1 MASISNISQLAC
13 TVSAQGISAPDYE
26 TIFARLAALY
36 QGIYGSDV
44 VLDNSTQDGQWIGII
59 AQAINASNASMI
71 AAFNSFSPATAQ
83 GSGLS
88 SVVKINGLAR
98 DVASYSTCDVIITGA
113 VGKTISNGSVRD
125 TVYGYIWA
133 LPSAVSIPASGSV
146 TVTATCSTIGAVTV
160 GIGTLTIINTPTLG
174 WASVTNTSPS
184 SPGNPVQSDAAL
196 RLQQAASTMLPSQ
209 TVMDGL
215 IGAILALPNVSTAE
229 GYENDTSATD
239 SNGIPANSIAVVVG
253 GGDATAIATVIANK
267 KTMGTPTYGTT
278 TETIVD
284 AAGKSRTINFFR
296 PTMYPIT
303 VQIGL
308 SALSGYTDAIGAMI
322 ASQISAYIESQSA
335 GSTIYT
341 TRLYAQ
347 ASLAATA
354 GGLTYDL
361 TSIQMSANGGA
372 ASSDNVTLPFNALPS
387 CPVASVTIAAS
398 GTT

>member
-1 MASISNISQLAC
+1 
-13 TVSAQGISAPDYE
+13 
-26 TIFARLAALY
+26 
-36 QGIYGSDV
+36 
-44 VLDNSTQDGQWIGII
+44 
-59 AQAINASNASMI
+59 
-71 AAFNSFSPATAQ
+71 
-83 GSGLS
+83 
-88 SVVKINGLAR
+88 
-98 DVASYSTCDVIITGA
+98 
-113 VGKTISNGSVRD
+113 
-125 TVYGYIWA
+125 
-133 LPSAVSIPASGSV
+133 VSIPASGSV

-174 WASVTNTSPS
+174 WTSVTNTSPS

-303 VQIGL
+303 VQVGL

-354 GGLTYDL
+354 GGLAYDL